1 MKKLLPD
8 WHYVDEMPF
17 DINKSSW
24 IFHFDLLLESV
35 KINPFRKYFWVVSQE
50 SEFYEMKGD
59 KNYNVQVVKF
69 TLSGKVK
76 ARFMVWEKAF
86 DLAYEGKG

>member
-8 WHYVDEMPF
+8 WQYVDEMPF

-24 IFHFDLLLESV
+24 IFHYELLLESV
-35 KINPFRKYFWVVSQE
+35 KINRKSRYFWVVSQE
-50 SEFYEMKGD
+50 DNFYDMKGD

-69 TLSGKVK
+69 TFSGKVK
-76 ARFMVWEKAF
+76 ARYMVWEQAF
-86 DLAYEGKG
+86 DLAYWKRG

>member
-1 MKKLLPD
+1 VKKLLPD
-8 WHYVDEMPF
+8 WQYVDEMPF

-24 IFHFDLLLESV
+24 IFHYDLLLESV

-50 SEFYEMKGD
+50 SEFYEMRED

-69 TLSGKVK
+69 TLSGKVV
-76 ARFMVWEKAF
+76 ARYNVWEKAF